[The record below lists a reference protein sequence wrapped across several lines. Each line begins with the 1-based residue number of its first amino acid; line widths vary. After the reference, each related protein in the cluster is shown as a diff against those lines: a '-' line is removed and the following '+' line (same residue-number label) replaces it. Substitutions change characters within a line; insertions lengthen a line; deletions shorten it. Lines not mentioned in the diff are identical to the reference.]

1 MRSVKGVFYETLELN
16 DFPLDIQDISITV
29 TSSKSNKE
37 IEFELSKETESI
49 VNTEDF
55 SNYFD
60 KSYIKYFM
68 RTLQKK
74 RFLGCV

>member
-1 MRSVKGVFYETLELN
+1 MRFVKGVFYETLELN

-55 SNYFD
+55 SNYID
-60 KSYIKYFM
+60 KISFKKSFM
-68 RTLQKK
+68 RTQK
-74 RFLGCV
+74 